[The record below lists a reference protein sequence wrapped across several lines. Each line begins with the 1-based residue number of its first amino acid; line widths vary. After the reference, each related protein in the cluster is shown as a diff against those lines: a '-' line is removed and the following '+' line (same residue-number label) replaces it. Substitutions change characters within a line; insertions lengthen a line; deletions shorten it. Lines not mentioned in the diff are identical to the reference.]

1 MDSGLKLLSQLMPH
15 LEAFCAQGKN
25 GSLKEFSVFLM
36 NRVEDSGKEKTG
48 KDGFDPGDYRKY
60 REFPEIEF
68 SVLLTGLNRFGQ
80 HYLKKVFRNTAFKT
94 IDEFGFMATLMRE
107 GSMTK
112 GKLIARHRLGVSSG
126 SEIIRRLIRQQL
138 IREYPDER
146 DLRSVR
152 VEISGK
158 GRKELMS
165 AFGEMYKL
173 SRIISGNLTRN
184 ERDEVLRALR
194 KLSGFHEEIHEKD
207 QESGVDEIMEKYLT
221 Q

>member
-1 MDSGLKLLSQLMPH
+1 
-15 LEAFCAQGKN
+15 
-25 GSLKEFSVFLM
+25 
-36 NRVEDSGKEKTG
+36 
-48 KDGFDPGDYRKY
+48 
-60 REFPEIEF
+60 
-68 SVLLTGLNRFGQ
+68 
-80 HYLKKVFRNTAFKT
+80 
-94 IDEFGFMATLMRE
+94 
-107 GSMTK
+107 MTK

-158 GRKELMS
+158 GRKELIS
-165 AFGEMYKL
+165 AFGEMYKV

-221 Q
+221 K

>member
-1 MDSGLKLLSQLMPH
+1 MGSSLKLLSQLLPH
-15 LEAFCAQGKN
+15 LEAYCAQSKN
-25 GSLKEFSVFLM
+25 GSLEEFSVFLM
-36 NRVEDSGKEKTG
+36 NRVDDSGKEKTD
-48 KDGFDPGDYRKY
+48 KDSFDPGDYMKY

-68 SVLLTGLNRFGQ
+68 SVLLTELNRFGQ

-126 SEIIRRLIRQQL
+126 SEIIRRLIRQEL

-165 AFGEMYKL
+165 AFGEMYKV
-173 SRIISGNLTRN
+173 SRIINGNLTRN

-194 KLSGFHEEIHEKD
+194 KLSRFHEDIHEED
-207 QESGVDEIMEKYLT
+207 QASGVDEIMKKYLN